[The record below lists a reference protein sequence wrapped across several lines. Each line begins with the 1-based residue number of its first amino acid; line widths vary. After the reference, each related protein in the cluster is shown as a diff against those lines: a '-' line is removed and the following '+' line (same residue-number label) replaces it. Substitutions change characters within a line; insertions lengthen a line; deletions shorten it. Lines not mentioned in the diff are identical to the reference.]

1 MDHEQI
7 DRLDFIDRYLMGK
20 LPEEASADFEEHFV
34 DCAQCIARLQATKN
48 FIRDLRLV
56 AAKQA
61 AQIRPRPSLSAFRQ
75 FVTSL
80 FPKPLARAAVLLLIA
95 AAAGTLFLIDY
106 TRRLQDEI
114 NRAKSMFEQLQRRY
128 EDERQ
133 SANEAEV
140 QRAEQLRAL
149 ETKLKQQESQRAEA
163 AKPARRRP
171 PEGNLLIYPLI
182 SVRGSEPNPS
192 EVVNTIALPHS
203 AANFAVSI
211 ALEGET
217 QYETYRIRILDD
229 HRRIIKNFGELTPSR
244 QEALSI
250 LLETGLFEP
259 GHYSLIVE
267 GYDKQGRRGVIGNYP
282 FLIVK
287 NR

>member
-1 MDHEQI
+1 
-7 DRLDFIDRYLMGK
+7 
-20 LPEEASADFEEHFV
+20 
-34 DCAQCIARLQATKN
+34 
-48 FIRDLRLV
+48 
-56 AAKQA
+56 
-61 AQIRPRPSLSAFRQ
+61 
-75 FVTSL
+75 
-80 FPKPLARAAVLLLIA
+80 
-95 AAAGTLFLIDY
+95 
-106 TRRLQDEI
+106 
-114 NRAKSMFEQLQRRY
+114 
-128 EDERQ
+128 
-133 SANEAEV
+133 
-140 QRAEQLRAL
+140 
-149 ETKLKQQESQRAEA
+149 
-163 AKPARRRP
+163 
-171 PEGNLLIYPLI
+171 
-182 SVRGSEPNPS
+182 VRGSEPNPS
-192 EVVNTIALPHS
+192 EVVNTIALPRS
-203 AANFAVSI
+203 AANFAISI